1 MNRTFLT
8 TGVITAISCFLLFS
22 GCNKDLNESVK
33 GTAPVKKEMSDLERF
48 NSNETL
54 TRCSLYIINETSPQ
68 FKEILDE
75 GNIAYYG
82 LLLSA
87 GPDRELAQK
96 LIAANR
102 DGLWE
107 YQRKYGVTSED
118 SAIVIEGLMASGVD
132 SGIVIK
138 ALTALS
144 ERFFDVNGGC
154 FRTVN
159 RGRAEYWKGCS
170 VETTAHIAYLMHK
183 ADRKK
188 FENEIKASAEYVRN
202 NQDIDGKWNGKWFPS
217 ITITSYYAVR
227 FLALFD
233 GSFSQ
238 NIEKNLSYIAQ
249 KQSDNGSWSNSM
261 IETSAAILL
270 IKSSG
275 KEAAFLSKAGDW
287 LKNSSF
293 KAEPVLYYW
302 FENENHKLF
311 FDCWDKGQISAA
323 WKKLALD
330 SLK

>member
-1 MNRTFLT
+1 MNRIH
-8 TGVITAISCFLLFS
+8 VITAVIGAISFFFIISCDK
-22 GCNKDLNESVK
+22 GGN
-33 GTAPVKKEMSDLERF
+33 GTAKETATVKTEFSDLERF
-48 NSNETL
+48 SSNETL
-54 TRCSLYIINETSPQ
+54 TRCSLYIINETAPQ
-68 FKEILDE
+68 FKEIVDE

-87 GPDRELAQK
+87 RPDRELAQK

-118 SAIVIEGLMASGVD
+118 SALVIEGLMASGVD
-132 SGIVIK
+132 SEIVIK

-144 ERFFDVNGGC
+144 ERFFDAGSGC

-183 ADRKK
+183 ADKGK
-188 FENEIKASAEYVRN
+188 FENEIKASAEYVRDS
-202 NQDIDGKWNGKWFPS
+202 QDIDGKWSGRWFPS

-233 GSFSQ
+233 GTFSQ
-238 NIEKNLSYIAQ
+238 NIEKTLSYIAQ
-249 KQSDNGSWSNSM
+249 KQSDNGSWSNST
-261 IETSAAILL
+261 IETSAAVLL

-275 KEAAFLSKAGDW
+275 KEAVSISKAEEW

-302 FENENHKLF
+302 FENKNDKLF
-311 FDCWDKGQISAA
+311 FDCWDKGLISAA

>member
-1 MNRTFLT
+1 MNRTHLS
-8 TGVITAISCFLLFS
+8 GAVAAISLFFIFS
-22 GCNKDLNESVK
+22 GCDKDRNGAAKEIVPL
-33 GTAPVKKEMSDLERF
+33 KKEMSDLERF
-48 NSNETL
+48 SSNETL
-54 TRCSLYIINETSPQ
+54 TRCSLYVINETAPQ
-68 FKEILDE
+68 FKEVIDE

-87 GPDRELAQK
+87 GPDRELASK

-118 SAIVIEGLMASGVD
+118 SAIVIEGLMDSEVD
-132 SGIVIK
+132 SGVIIK
-138 ALTALS
+138 ALTALN

-238 NIEKNLSYIAQ
+238 NIEKSLSYIAQ
-249 KQSDNGSWSNSM
+249 RQSDNGSWSNSI
-261 IETSAAILL
+261 IETSAAVLL

-275 KEAAFLSKAGDW
+275 KEAASLSKAGDW
-287 LKNSSF
+287 LRNSSF

-302 FENENHKLF
+302 FENENDKLF
-311 FDCWDKGQISAA
+311 FDCWDKGHISAA
-323 WKKLALD
+323 WKKLAIK
-330 SLK
+330 SLP

>member
-1 MNRTFLT
+1 MKITYLKT
-8 TGVITAISCFLLFS
+8 AAAVISFLLLNP
-22 GCNKDLNESVK
+22 GCNKDPDRNVK
-33 GTAPVKKEMSDLERF
+33 GVEPAKKEMSDLERF

-54 TRCSLYIINETSPQ
+54 TRCSLYVINETSPQ
-68 FKEILDE
+68 FKEVIDE

-87 GPDRELAQK
+87 RPDKDLAK
-96 LIAANR
+96 GLIAANR

-118 SAIVIEGLMASGVD
+118 SALVIEGLMASGVEED
-132 SGIVIK
+132 IILK
-138 ALTALS
+138 ALEALK
-144 ERFFDVNGGC
+144 ERFFDTDGGC

-188 FENEIKASAEYVRN
+188 FENEIKVSAEYVRN
-202 NQDIDGKWNGKWFPS
+202 NQDIDGKWSGKWFPS

-233 GSFSQ
+233 ESFSQ
-238 NIEKNLSYIAQ
+238 NIEKNLSYLAQ
-249 KQSDNGSWSNSM
+249 KQSDNGSWSNSI
-261 IETSAAILL
+261 IETSAAVLL

-275 KEAAFLSKAGDW
+275 KEAASLSKAGEW

-293 KAEPVLYYW
+293 KAEPILYYW
-302 FENENHKLF
+302 FEKENNKLF
-311 FDCWDKGQISAA
+311 FDCWDKGLLVEA